1 MSRVALKTTDVRSRV
16 SLNLKNNAAEVL
28 DGCGLNVS
36 SAIRLFLEQ
45 VVQENGL
52 PFSTKSKRPSSS
64 MKQALSEAKSIK
76 SHHANLQSMLD
87 EMELNNDQEKT
98 SSGAQS

>member
-1 MSRVALKTTDVRSRV
+1 MSRVDLKNTDVRSRV
-16 SLNLKNNAAEVL
+16 SLSLKNNAAEVL

-52 PFSTKSKRPSSS
+52 PFPIKSKRPSSS
-64 MKQALSEAKSIK
+64 MRNALSEAKLIK
-76 SHHANLQSMLD
+76 KHHANLQSMLD
-87 EMELNNDQEKT
+87 EMERNNGQEK
-98 SSGAQS
+98 SSCGA